1 MGVRDPGMNQKNKLI
16 SSEQKW
22 IPDGFHFLGPE
33 ESKNRR
39 ILLQSFSELFEKE
52 GYSEISLPSFDYSN
66 SFRSHLDHGLESL
79 LVSKDWD
86 GNELSPGVDLTLQVV
101 KGMAARSHW
110 EENQN
115 VFYFAR
121 KIRDH
126 KKRNAS
132 RREILQIGVESLGK
146 SDANHILSQIQ
157 ILNRLWKSSVPKV
170 PFTIVFG
177 HSSFFRSVLGIL
189 GWNEEQTKVLRQLL
203 YTKNLPELVSLA
215 ARENTSESHMQMI
228 QLLLRPIPVIEMPRF
243 QDSLQKILVP
253 KEWDLLKGDLE
264 SITSFFAEWSK
275 VLGEIPCIWDP
286 SLVRDLSYYT
296 GFMFQGYVEG
306 DPEPVFAGGVYNEL
320 YESFTGIKKD
330 ACGFALHLDS
340 IEEIVNKVK

>member
-1 MGVRDPGMNQKNKLI
+1 MNQKNKLT

-275 VLGEIPCIWDP
+275 VLGEIPCIWD
-286 SLVRDLSYYT
+286 
-296 GFMFQGYVEG
+296 
-306 DPEPVFAGGVYNEL
+306 
-320 YESFTGIKKD
+320 
-330 ACGFALHLDS
+330 
-340 IEEIVNKVK
+340 

>member
-1 MGVRDPGMNQKNKLI
+1 MNQKNKLI

-170 PFTIVFG
+170 SFTIVFG

-275 VLGEIPCIWDP
+275 VVGEIPCIWDP

>member
-1 MGVRDPGMNQKNKLI
+1 MNQKNKPI

-39 ILLQSFSELFEKE
+39 NLLQSFSELFERE
-52 GYSEISLPSFDYSN
+52 GYSEITLPSFDYSN
-66 SFRSHLDHGLESL
+66 SFRSQLQEGVESL
-79 LVSKDWD
+79 LVTKDWD

-115 VFYFAR
+115 VYYFAK

-132 RREILQIGVESLGK
+132 RREILQVGVESLGK
-146 SDANHILSQIQ
+146 SDTYQLVSQIQ
-157 ILNRLWKSSVPKV
+157 ILKKLWDKTLPNKS
-170 PFTIVFG
+170 FTIVFG
-177 HSSFFRSVLGIL
+177 HSSFFRSLLEIL
-189 GWNEEQTKVLRQLL
+189 GWNEEQTKLLQQFL
-203 YTKNLPELVSLA
+203 YTKNIPELVSLA
-215 ARENTSESHMQMI
+215 ARENTSDSHMRII
-228 QLLLRPIPVIEMPRF
+228 QLLLKPI
-243 QDSLQKILVP
+243 LT
-253 KEWDLLKGDLE
+253 KEIGDFKKSMEVVLTKEELNRISVDLE
-264 SITSFFAEWSK
+264 SILSFFEVWNK
-275 VLGEIPCIWDP
+275 QMNGIPSIWDP

-296 GFMFQGYVEG
+296 GFMFQGYVEQ

-320 YESFTGIKKD
+320 YASFTGIPKE

-340 IEEIVNKVK
+340 IEVMLNKEK

>member
-1 MGVRDPGMNQKNKLI
+1 MNQKNKLI

-243 QDSLQKILVP
+243 QDSLQKFLVP

>member
-1 MGVRDPGMNQKNKLI
+1 MNQKNKLI

-66 SFRSHLDHGLESL
+66 SFRSHLDHGFESL
-79 LVSKDWD
+79 LVTKDWD

-157 ILNRLWKSSVPKV
+157 ILNRLWNTSVPKV
-170 PFTIVFG
+170 SFTIVFG

-243 QDSLQKILVP
+243 QDSLQKILEP
-253 KEWDLLKGDLE
+253 KEWDVLKGDLE
-264 SITSFFAEWSK
+264 SITSF
-275 VLGEIPCIWDP
+275 L
-286 SLVRDLSYYT
+286 LS
-296 GFMFQGYVEG
+296 GQKFSERFH
-306 DPEPVFAGGVYNEL
+306 VF
-320 YESFTGIKKD
+320 GI
-330 ACGFALHLDS
+330 LHS
-340 IEEIVNKVK
+340 

>member
-1 MGVRDPGMNQKNKLI
+1 MNQKNKPI

-39 ILLQSFSELFEKE
+39 NLLQSFSELFERE
-52 GYSEISLPSFDYSN
+52 GYSEITLPSFDYSN
-66 SFRSHLDHGLESL
+66 SFRSQLQDGVESL
-79 LVSKDWD
+79 LVTKDWD

-115 VFYFAR
+115 VYYFAK

-132 RREILQIGVESLGK
+132 RREVLQVGVESLGR
-146 SDANHILSQIQ
+146 SDTKQLVSQIQ
-157 ILNRLWKSSVPKV
+157 ILKKLWDKTLPNKS
-170 PFTIVFG
+170 FTIVFG
-177 HSSFFRSVLGIL
+177 HSSFFRSLLEIL
-189 GWNEEQTKVLRQLL
+189 GWNEEQTKLLQQFL
-203 YTKNLPELVSLA
+203 YTKNIPELVSLA
-215 ARENTSESHMQMI
+215 ARENTSESHMRII
-228 QLLLRPIPVIEMPRF
+228 QLLLKPILTTEIDDFKKSMEVVLSKEELM
-243 QDSLQKILVP
+243 KINT
-253 KEWDLLKGDLE
+253 DLE
-264 SITSFFAEWSK
+264 SIISFFEVWNK
-275 VLGEIPCIWDP
+275 QMNGIPSIWDP

-296 GFMFQGYVEG
+296 GFMFQGYVEQ

-320 YESFTGIKKD
+320 YASFTGIPKE

-340 IEEIVNKVK
+340 IEVMLNKEK

>member
-1 MGVRDPGMNQKNKLI
+1 MNQKNKPI

-39 ILLQSFSELFEKE
+39 NLLQSFSELFERE
-52 GYSEISLPSFDYSN
+52 GYSEITLPSFDYSN
-66 SFRSHLDHGLESL
+66 SFRSQLQDGVESL
-79 LVSKDWD
+79 LVTKDWD

-115 VFYFAR
+115 VYYFAK

-132 RREILQIGVESLGK
+132 RREVLQVGVESLGR
-146 SDANHILSQIQ
+146 SDTKQLVSQIQ
-157 ILNRLWKSSVPKV
+157 ILKKLWDKTLPNKS
-170 PFTIVFG
+170 FTIVFG
-177 HSSFFRSVLGIL
+177 HSSFFRSLLEIL
-189 GWNEEQTKVLRQLL
+189 GWNEEQTKLLQQFL
-203 YTKNLPELVSLA
+203 YTKNIPELVSLA
-215 ARENTSESHMQMI
+215 ARENTSESHMRII
-228 QLLLRPIPVIEMPRF
+228 QLLLKPILTTEIDDFKKSIEVVLSKEELM
-243 QDSLQKILVP
+243 KINT
-253 KEWDLLKGDLE
+253 DLE
-264 SITSFFAEWSK
+264 SIISFFEVWNK
-275 VLGEIPCIWDP
+275 QMNGIPSIWDP

-296 GFMFQGYVEG
+296 GFMFQGYVEQ

-320 YESFTGIKKD
+320 YARFTGIPKE

-340 IEEIVNKVK
+340 IEVMLNKEK

>member
-1 MGVRDPGMNQKNKLI
+1 MNQKNKSI

-79 LVSKDWD
+79 LVTKDWD

-146 SDANHILSQIQ
+146 SDANHIISQIQ
-157 ILNRLWKSSVPKV
+157 ILNRLWKTSVPTE

-177 HSSFFRSVLGIL
+177 HSSFFRSVLEIL

-215 ARENTSESHMQMI
+215 ARENTSEAHMQMI

-243 QDSLQKILVP
+243 QDSLQKILSP
-253 KEWDLLKGDLE
+253 KEWDTLKVDLE

-320 YESFTGIKKD
+320 YESFTGIKKN

>member
-1 MGVRDPGMNQKNKLI
+1 MNQKNKSI

-66 SFRSHLDHGLESL
+66 SFRSHLDHGVESL
-79 LVSKDWD
+79 LVTKDWD

-146 SDANHILSQIQ
+146 SDANQIISQIQ
-157 ILNRLWKSSVPKV
+157 ILNRLWKISVPAE

-177 HSSFFRSVLGIL
+177 HSSFFRSVLEIL

-215 ARENTSESHMQMI
+215 ARENTSEVHMQMI
-228 QLLLRPIPVIEMPRF
+228 QLLLRPIPVSEMQKF
-243 QDSLQKILVP
+243 HNALHKILSS
-253 KEWDLLKGDLE
+253 KEWDTLKGDLE
-264 SITSFFAEWSK
+264 TITSFFAEWTK

>member
-1 MGVRDPGMNQKNKLI
+1 MNQKNKPI

-39 ILLQSFSELFEKE
+39 NLLQSFSELFERE
-52 GYSEISLPSFDYSN
+52 GYSEITLPSFDYSN
-66 SFRSHLDHGLESL
+66 SFRSQLQDGVESL
-79 LVSKDWD
+79 LVTKDWD

-115 VFYFAR
+115 VYYFAK

-132 RREILQIGVESLGK
+132 RREVLQVGVESLGR
-146 SDANHILSQIQ
+146 SDTKQLVSQIQ
-157 ILNRLWKSSVPKV
+157 ILKKLWDKTLPNKS
-170 PFTIVFG
+170 FTIVFG
-177 HSSFFRSVLGIL
+177 HSSFFRSLLEIL
-189 GWNEEQTKVLRQLL
+189 GWNEEQTKLLQQFL
-203 YTKNLPELVSLA
+203 YTKNIPELVSLA
-215 ARENTSESHMQMI
+215 ARENTSESHMRII
-228 QLLLRPIPVIEMPRF
+228 QLLLKPIITTEIDDFKKSMEVVLTKEELM
-243 QDSLQKILVP
+243 KINT
-253 KEWDLLKGDLE
+253 DLK
-264 SITSFFAEWSK
+264 SIISFFEVWNK
-275 VLGEIPCIWDP
+275 QMNGIPSIWDP

-296 GFMFQGYVEG
+296 GFMFQGYVEQ

-320 YESFTGIKKD
+320 YASFTGIPKE

-340 IEEIVNKVK
+340 IEVMLNKEK

>member
-1 MGVRDPGMNQKNKLI
+1 MNQKNKSI

-39 ILLQSFSELFEKE
+39 NLLQSFSELFERE

-79 LVSKDWD
+79 LVTKDWD

-132 RREILQIGVESLGK
+132 RREILQVGVESLGK
-146 SDANHILSQIQ
+146 SDTNHIISQIK
-157 ILNRLWKSSVPKV
+157 ILHQLWKASVPSE

-177 HSSFFRSVLGIL
+177 HSSFFRSVLEIL
-189 GWNEEQTKVLRQLL
+189 GWNEEQTKVLRQFL

-215 ARENTSESHMQMI
+215 ARENTSEPHMEMI
-228 QLLLRPIPVIEMPRF
+228 QLLLRPIPVSEMPKF
-243 QDSLQKILVP
+243 QNSLQKILSP
-253 KEWDLLKGDLE
+253 KEWDTLKGDLE

-275 VLGEIPCIWDP
+275 VLGDIPCIWDP

-296 GFMFQGYVEG
+296 GFMFQGYVER

>member
-1 MGVRDPGMNQKNKLI
+1 MNQKNKSI

-39 ILLQSFSELFEKE
+39 ILLQSFSELFERE
-52 GYSEISLPSFDYSN
+52 GYSEITLPSFDYSN
-66 SFRSHLDHGLESL
+66 SFRSQLHEGVESL
-79 LVSKDWD
+79 LVAKDWD

-115 VFYFAR
+115 VYYFAK

-132 RREILQIGVESLGK
+132 RREILQIGIESLGK
-146 SDANHILSQIQ
+146 SDTNHVISQIHILQK
-157 ILNRLWKSSVPKV
+157 LWKQSIPNKS
-170 PFTIVFG
+170 FTIVFG
-177 HSSFFRSVLGIL
+177 HSSFFRHLLDIL
-189 GWNEEQTKVLRQLL
+189 GWNEEQTKVLRQFL
-203 YTKNLPELVSLA
+203 YTKNIPELISLA
-215 ARENTSESHMQMI
+215 ARENTSDSHMQI
-228 QLLLRPIPVIEMPRF
+228 INLLLKPIPANEIGKFITQLENVFTKEE
-243 QDSLQKILVP
+243 LQFIG
-253 KEWDLLKGDLE
+253 EDLK
-264 SITSFFAEWSK
+264 SITSFFQVWNEK
-275 VLGEIPCIWDP
+275 MKEISCIWDP

-296 GFMFQGYVEG
+296 GFMFQGYVEQ

-320 YESFTGIKKD
+320 YESFTGIQKD
-330 ACGFALHLDS
+330 ACGLALHLDS
-340 IEEIVNKVK
+340 IEVLLNKEK

>member
-1 MGVRDPGMNQKNKLI
+1 MT
-16 SSEQKW
+16 
-22 IPDGFHFLGPE
+22 
-33 ESKNRR
+33 
-39 ILLQSFSELFEKE
+39 
-52 GYSEISLPSFDYSN
+52 
-66 SFRSHLDHGLESL
+66 
-79 LVSKDWD
+79 KDWD

-146 SDANHILSQIQ
+146 SDANHIISQIQ
-157 ILNRLWKSSVPKV
+157 ILNRLWKTSVPTE

-177 HSSFFRSVLGIL
+177 HSSFFRSVLEIL

-215 ARENTSESHMQMI
+215 ARENTSEAHMQMI

-243 QDSLQKILVP
+243 QDSLQKILSP
-253 KEWDLLKGDLE
+253 KEWDTLKVDLE

-320 YESFTGIKKD
+320 YESFTGIKKN

>member
-1 MGVRDPGMNQKNKLI
+1 MNQKNKTI

-39 ILLQSFSELFEKE
+39 NLLQSFSDLFERE
-52 GYSEISLPSFDYSN
+52 GYSEITLPSFDYSN
-66 SFRSHLDHGLESL
+66 SFRSQLQEGVESL
-79 LVSKDWD
+79 LVTKDWD

-110 EENQN
+110 EENQK
-115 VFYFAR
+115 VYYFAK

-132 RREILQIGVESLGK
+132 RREILQIGIESLGK
-146 SDANHILSQIQ
+146 SDTNQLISQIQ
-157 ILNRLWKSSVPKV
+157 ILKKLWDLTLPNKS
-170 PFTIVFG
+170 FTIVFG
-177 HSSFFRSVLGIL
+177 HSSFFRSLLGIL
-189 GWNEEQTKVLRQLL
+189 GWNDEQTKVLRQFL
-203 YTKNLPELVSLA
+203 YTKNIPELMSLA
-215 ARENTSESHMQMI
+215 ARENTKESHMQII
-228 QLLLRPIPVIEMPRF
+228 QI
-243 QDSLQKILVP
+243 
-253 KEWDLLKGDLE
+253 LLKPILASEMSVFQKNLE
-264 SITSFFAEWSK
+264 SILTKEEFGLLKYDLETISSFFK
-275 VLGEIPCIWDP
+275 VWNQQMNGISCIWDP

-296 GFMFQGYVEG
+296 GFMFQGYVEQ

-320 YESFTGIKKD
+320 YASFTGIQKD

-340 IEEIVNKVK
+340 LEAMLNKEK

>member
-1 MGVRDPGMNQKNKLI
+1 MNQKNKLI

>member
-1 MGVRDPGMNQKNKLI
+1 MNQKNKSI

-39 ILLQSFSELFEKE
+39 ILLQTFSELFEKE
-52 GYSEISLPSFDYSN
+52 GYSEINLPSFDYSN
-66 SFRSHLDHGLESL
+66 SFRSHLDHGVESL
-79 LVSKDWD
+79 LVTKDWD

-146 SDANHILSQIQ
+146 SDPKHIISQIQ
-157 ILNRLWKSSVPKV
+157 ILKKLWTSSVPSV

-177 HSSFFRSVLGIL
+177 HSSFFRSVLEIL

-203 YTKNLPELVSLA
+203 YTKNVPELVSLA
-215 ARENTSESHMQMI
+215 ARENTSESHLEMI
-228 QLLLRPIPVIEMPRF
+228 QLLLRPIPVADMPKF
-243 QDSLQKILVP
+243 KESLHKILDP
-253 KEWDLLKGDLE
+253 KEWETLKGDLD
-264 SITSFFAEWSK
+264 SIISFFGEWTKSME
-275 VLGEIPCIWDP
+275 GTSSIWDP

-296 GFMFQGYVEG
+296 GFMFQGYVDR

>member
-1 MGVRDPGMNQKNKLI
+1 MNQKHKTI

-39 ILLQSFSELFEKE
+39 ILLQTFSELFERE
-52 GYSEISLPSFDYSN
+52 GYSEINLPSFDYSN
-66 SFRSHLDHGLESL
+66 SFRIHMDHDVESL

-86 GNELSPGVDLTLQVV
+86 GNEISPGVDLTLQVV

-146 SDANHILSQIQ
+146 SDSKQIISQIK
-157 ILNRLWKSSVPKV
+157 ILNELWKSSAPKIS
-170 PFTIVFG
+170 FTIVFG
-177 HSSFFRSVLGIL
+177 HSSFFRSVLKIL

-203 YTKNLPELVSLA
+203 YTKNVPELVSLA
-215 ARENTSESHMQMI
+215 ARENTSESHTKMI
-228 QLLLRPIPVIEMPRF
+228 QLLLRPIPVSEMPKF
-243 QDSLQKILVP
+243 QESLRTILDP
-253 KEWDLLKGDLE
+253 KEWEILKEDLE
-264 SITSFFAEWSK
+264 SIITFFDEWGK
-275 VLGEIPCIWDP
+275 VQVGIASIWDP

-320 YESFTGIKKD
+320 YKSFTGISKD

>member
-1 MGVRDPGMNQKNKLI
+1 MNQKNKSI

-39 ILLQSFSELFEKE
+39 NLLQSFSELFERE

-79 LVSKDWD
+79 LVTKDWD

-132 RREILQIGVESLGK
+132 RREILQVGVESLGK
-146 SDANHILSQIQ
+146 SDTNHIISQIK
-157 ILNRLWKSSVPKV
+157 ILHQLWKASVPSE

-177 HSSFFRSVLGIL
+177 HSSFFRSVLEIL
-189 GWNEEQTKVLRQLL
+189 GWNEEQTKVLRQFL

-215 ARENTSESHMQMI
+215 ARENTSEPHMEMI
-228 QLLLRPIPVIEMPRF
+228 QLLLRPIPVSEMPKF
-243 QDSLQKILVP
+243 QNSLQKILSP
-253 KEWDLLKGDLE
+253 KEWDTLKGDLE

-296 GFMFQGYVEG
+296 GFMFQGYVER

>member
-1 MGVRDPGMNQKNKLI
+1 MNQKNKLI

-39 ILLQSFSELFEKE
+39 ILLQSYSELFEKE

-79 LVSKDWD
+79 LVTKDWD

-157 ILNRLWKSSVPKV
+157 ILNRLWKTSVPKV

-243 QDSLQKILVP
+243 QDSLQKILEP
-253 KEWDLLKGDLE
+253 KEWDVLKGDLE

>member
-1 MGVRDPGMNQKNKLI
+1 MNQKNKSI

-79 LVSKDWD
+79 LVTKDWD

-157 ILNRLWKSSVPKV
+157 ILNRLWKSSVPNV
-170 PFTIVFG
+170 SFTIVFG
-177 HSSFFRSVLGIL
+177 HSSFFRSVLEIL
-189 GWNEEQTKVLRQLL
+189 GWSEEQTNVLRQLL

-215 ARENTSESHMQMI
+215 ARENTSEVHMQMI

-243 QDSLQKILVP
+243 QDSLQKILSP
-253 KEWDLLKGDLE
+253 KEWDTLKVDLE

-320 YESFTGIKKD
+320 YESFTGIKKN

>member
-1 MGVRDPGMNQKNKLI
+1 MNQKHKAI

-39 ILLQSFSELFEKE
+39 ILLQTFSELFERE
-52 GYSEISLPSFDYSN
+52 GYAEINLPSFDYSN
-66 SFRSHLDHGLESL
+66 SFRTHLDHGVESL

-86 GNELSPGVDLTLQVV
+86 GNEISPGVDLTLQVV

-146 SDANHILSQIQ
+146 SDTNQILSQIQ
-157 ILNRLWKSSVPKV
+157 ILNKLWQKSAAKV
-170 PFTIVFG
+170 SFTIVFG
-177 HSSFFRSVLGIL
+177 HSAFFRSVLKIL

-215 ARENTSESHMQMI
+215 ARENTSEPHMEMI
-228 QLLLRPIPVIEMPRF
+228 QLLLKAIPVSEMPKF
-243 QDSLQKILVP
+243 QESLRKILNP
-253 KEWDLLKGDLE
+253 KEWEILKGDLE
-264 SITSFFAEWSK
+264 LITAFFAEVSQ
-275 VLGEIPCIWDP
+275 VLRGIPCIWDP
-286 SLVRDLSYYT
+286 SLLRDLSYYT

>member
-1 MGVRDPGMNQKNKLI
+1 MNQKNKSI

-39 ILLQSFSELFEKE
+39 ILLQSFSDLFERE
-52 GYSEISLPSFDYSN
+52 GYSEITLPSFDYSN
-66 SFRSHLDHGLESL
+66 SFRSQLFEGVESL
-79 LVSKDWD
+79 LIAKDWD

-115 VFYFAR
+115 VYYFAK

-132 RREILQIGVESLGK
+132 RREVLQIGVESLGK
-146 SDANHILSQIQ
+146 SDTNHLISQIQ
-157 ILNRLWKSSVPKV
+157 ILKKLWNQTVPNTS
-170 PFTIVFG
+170 FTIVFG
-177 HSSFFRSVLGIL
+177 HSSFFIKVLEIL
-189 GWNEEQTKVLRQLL
+189 GWDEEQTKVLRQFL
-203 YTKNLPELVSLA
+203 YTKNIPELMSLA
-215 ARENTSESHMQMI
+215 ARENTTDSHLQLI
-228 QLLLRPIPVIEMPRF
+228 RLLLNPIPASEMDTF
-243 QDSLQKILVP
+243 KQSLENILS
-253 KEWDLLKGDLE
+253 KEELKVLFDDLL
-264 SITSFFAEWSK
+264 SITSFFK
-275 VLGEIPCIWDP
+275 VWNQEMKGVSCIWDP

-296 GFMFQGYVEG
+296 GFMFQGYVEH

-320 YESFTGIKKD
+320 YASFTGIQKD

-340 IEEIVNKVK
+340 IEVLLNKEK

>member
-1 MGVRDPGMNQKNKLI
+1 MNQKNKSI

-39 ILLQSFSELFEKE
+39 ILLQTFSELFERE
-52 GYSEISLPSFDYSN
+52 GYSEITLPSFDYSN
-66 SFRSHLDHGLESL
+66 SFRSQLQEGVESL
-79 LVSKDWD
+79 LVAKDWD

-115 VFYFAR
+115 VYYFAK

-132 RREILQIGVESLGK
+132 RREVLQIGVESLGK
-146 SDANHILSQIQ
+146 SDTNHLISQIQ
-157 ILNRLWKSSVPKV
+157 ILQKLWKNTLPNKS
-170 PFTIVFG
+170 FTIVFG
-177 HSSFFRSVLGIL
+177 HSSFFRSLLQIL
-189 GWNEEQTKVLRQLL
+189 GWNEEQTKVLRQFL
-203 YTKNLPELVSLA
+203 YTKNIPELLSLA
-215 ARENTSESHMQMI
+215 ARENTSDSHMEI
-228 QLLLRPIPVIEMPRF
+228 IHLLLKPIPSSEIQTFINRLDKVLTKNE
-243 QDSLQKILVP
+243 ILIIQ
-253 KEWDLLKGDLE
+253 EDLKA
-264 SITSFFAEWSK
+264 ITSFFDVWNKQMAS
-275 VLGEIPCIWDP
+275 ISCIWDP

-296 GFMFQGYVEG
+296 GFMFQGYVEQ

-320 YESFTGIKKD
+320 YASFTGIPKD

-340 IEEIVNKVK
+340 IEVLINKEK

>member
-1 MGVRDPGMNQKNKLI
+1 MNQKNKSI

-39 ILLQSFSELFEKE
+39 ILLQTFSEIFERE
-52 GYSEISLPSFDYSN
+52 GYSEITLPSFDYSN
-66 SFRSHLDHGLESL
+66 SFRSHLDHGVESL

-86 GNELSPGVDLTLQVV
+86 GNEISPGVDLTLQVV

-115 VFYFAR
+115 VFYIAR

-132 RREILQIGVESLGK
+132 RREILQVGVESLGK
-146 SDANHILSQIQ
+146 SNTNHIISQIQ
-157 ILNRLWKSSVPKV
+157 ILNRLWKVSVPNE

-177 HSSFFRSVLGIL
+177 HSSFYRSVLEIL
-189 GWNEEQTKVLRQLL
+189 GWNEEQTNVLRQLL
-203 YTKNLPELVSLA
+203 YTKNLPELFSLA

-228 QLLLRPIPVIEMPRF
+228 QLLLRPIPVSEMQIF
-243 QDSLQKILVP
+243 HNALQKILTQ
-253 KEWDLLKGDLE
+253 KEWEVLKADLE
-264 SITSFFAEWSK
+264 SITSFFGEWSK
-275 VLGEIPCIWDP
+275 VLSEIPCIWDP

>member
-1 MGVRDPGMNQKNKLI
+1 MNQKNKPI

-39 ILLQSFSELFEKE
+39 NLLQSFSELFERE
-52 GYSEISLPSFDYSN
+52 GYSEITLPSFDYSN
-66 SFRSHLDHGLESL
+66 SFRSQLQDGVESL
-79 LVSKDWD
+79 LVTKDWD

-115 VFYFAR
+115 VYYFAK

-132 RREILQIGVESLGK
+132 RREVLQVGVESLGR
-146 SDANHILSQIQ
+146 SDTKQLVSQIQ
-157 ILNRLWKSSVPKV
+157 ILKKLWDKTLPNKS
-170 PFTIVFG
+170 FTIVFG
-177 HSSFFRSVLGIL
+177 HSSFFRSLLEIL
-189 GWNEEQTKVLRQLL
+189 GWNEEQTKLLQQFL
-203 YTKNLPELVSLA
+203 YTKNIPELVSLA
-215 ARENTSESHMQMI
+215 ARENTSESHMRII
-228 QLLLRPIPVIEMPRF
+228 QLLLKPILTTEIDDFKKSIEVVLSKEELM
-243 QDSLQKILVP
+243 KINT
-253 KEWDLLKGDLE
+253 DLE
-264 SITSFFAEWSK
+264 SIISFFEVWNK
-275 VLGEIPCIWDP
+275 QMNGIPSIWDP

-296 GFMFQGYVEG
+296 GFMFQGYVEQ

-320 YESFTGIKKD
+320 YASFTGIPKE

-340 IEEIVNKVK
+340 IEVMLNKEK

>member
-1 MGVRDPGMNQKNKLI
+1 MNQKNKSI

-39 ILLQSFSELFEKE
+39 ILLQSFSELFERE
-52 GYSEISLPSFDYSN
+52 GYSEITLPSFDYSN
-66 SFRSHLDHGLESL
+66 SFRSHLDHGVESL

-132 RREILQIGVESLGK
+132 RREILQVGVESLGK
-146 SDANHILSQIQ
+146 SDTNHIISQIQ
-157 ILNRLWKSSVPKV
+157 ILNRLWKVAVPTE

-177 HSSFFRSVLGIL
+177 HSSFFRSILEIL

-215 ARENTSESHMQMI
+215 ARENTSESHMEMI
-228 QLLLRPIPVIEMPRF
+228 QILLRPIPVSEMLKF
-243 QDSLQKILVP
+243 QNSLQKTLTNT
-253 KEWDLLKGDLE
+253 EWDTLKGDLE
-264 SITSFFAEWSK
+264 SITSFFGEWTK
-275 VLGEIPCIWDP
+275 VLSAIPCIWDP

-296 GFMFQGYVEG
+296 GFMFQGYVEA

-320 YESFTGIKKD
+320 FESFTGIKKD

>member
-1 MGVRDPGMNQKNKLI
+1 MNQKNKSI

-39 ILLQSFSELFEKE
+39 ILLQRFSDLFLGE
-52 GYSEISLPSFDYSN
+52 GYSEINLPSFDYSN
-66 SFRSHLDHGLESL
+66 SFRSHLEQGVESL
-79 LVSKDWD
+79 LVAKDWD

-146 SDANHILSQIQ
+146 SDTTHIISQIQ
-157 ILNRLWKSSVPKV
+157 ILKKLWNLSVPKV

-177 HSSFFRSVLGIL
+177 HSSFFRTVLDIL

-203 YTKNLPELVSLA
+203 YTKNVQELVSLA
-215 ARENTSESHMQMI
+215 ARANTKDSHMQMI
-228 QLLLRPIPVIEMPRF
+228 QILLRPIPVAEIAKFKESLH
-243 QDSLQKILVP
+243 QILDSA
-253 KEWDLLKGDLE
+253 EWEKLKGDLE
-264 SITSFFAEWSK
+264 SITSFFAEWTK
-275 VLGEIPCIWDP
+275 DRDGIPSIWDP

-296 GFMFQGYVEG
+296 GFMFQGYVAG

-320 YESFTGIKKD
+320 YESFTGIPKD

-340 IEEIVNKVK
+340 IEELINKVK